1 MFCARCGAETSDSG
15 QFCSRCGAPL
25 SVQVA
30 APPTSPE
37 AYTEPQKPSGK
48 AIASLICGIFFFVFP
63 SAVAAIILGHISL
76 SEIRKS
82 AGRLA
87 GRGMAVTGLVLGYA
101 GVAAIPLILI
111 FAAAI
116 AIPNILRARMVADE
130 ASAIGALRSINEA
143 ELKYASTYQNGF
155 TSSLDAL
162 GGKDYQPSNCDNPL
176 LIDSS
181 LANGTE
187 YGYAFTYVALNA
199 AGRAPVARTT
209 ATPAAGCAEA
219 GMPRYELTADPVQR
233 GVTGRRSFY
242 TDQTGVIRYETGNAA
257 SATSQPIQ

>member
-1 MFCARCGAETSDSG
+1 MFCANCGTANPDAG
-15 QFCSRCGAPL
+15 RFCNRCGAPL
-25 SVQVA
+25 SAQLI
-30 APPTSPE
+30 APPSSPE

-48 AIASLICGIFFFVFP
+48 ALASLICGIFFFVLP
-63 SAVAAIILGHISL
+63 SAIAAIILGHISL

-82 AGRLA
+82 AGRLT
-87 GRGMAVTGLVLGYA
+87 GRGMAVTGLVLGYS

-111 FAAAI
+111 LAAI

-130 ASAIGALRSINEA
+130 ASAVGALRAINEA
-143 ELKYASTYQNGF
+143 ELRYASTYKNGF
-155 TSSLDAL
+155 TSSLDGL
-162 GGKDYQPSNCDNPL
+162 GGKDYQTANCDNPL

-187 YGYAFTYVALNA
+187 YGYAFTYVAVNA

-209 ATPAAGCAEA
+209 ATPAPGCSEA

-242 TDQTGVIRYETGNAA
+242 TDETGIIRYETGNAA
-257 SATSQPIQ
+257 SATSQPLQ